1 MGKARR
7 HRPRGYALLWA
18 LLLVVLLASTTTQ
31 LVTSS
36 AVEAVRASRQANT
49 LAHELAVDSLLA
61 LLAVRISQDDRISRD
76 LDRWGFSTVELNLS
90 ACHVSCRVTDDGAKL
105 DVSAFADG
113 PHHRD
118 LQRKLVSLARRFG
131 LETAGIALRPVTD
144 EVDPDKRRYLWFDQ
158 LFADDARH
166 ELFRPDGQQEQVVWS
181 DLITCFGSGLVD
193 IRRART
199 GVLAVLFDDLDRALP
214 RRIAAL
220 RRKPGP
226 DVIQRILQQVDPDR
240 RDAARARIGW
250 DLHRYALEIDTV
262 IRGDRRRWYVVATL
276 NNDTAEVHYRG
287 QIRW

>member
-1 MGKARR
+1 MNEARR

-36 AVEAVRASRQANT
+36 AVEAVRVSRHANT
-49 LAHELAVDSLLA
+49 LALELAVDSLLVV
-61 LLAVRISQDDRISRD
+61 LRLRISQDDGISRN
-76 LDRWGFSTVELNLS
+76 LDRWGFATVELNLG
-90 ACHVSCRVTDDGAKL
+90 ACRVSCRVADDGAKL

-113 PHHRD
+113 PHDRN

-131 LETAGIALRPVTD
+131 LETAGIALRPVVD
-144 EVDPDKRRYLWFDQ
+144 EADPGKCRYLWFDQ

-166 ELFRPDGQQEQVVWS
+166 ELFRLGAEQEQVVWS
-181 DLITCFGSGLVD
+181 DLVTCFGSGTVD

-220 RRKPGP
+220 RSKP
-226 DVIQRILQQVDPDR
+226 VRM
-240 RDAARARIGW
+240 
-250 DLHRYALEIDTV
+250 
-262 IRGDRRRWYVVATL
+262 
-276 NNDTAEVHYRG
+276 
-287 QIRW
+287 